1 MNLLELQKTI
11 DRANFAYYTTGNAIM
26 EDARYDELKA
36 ELEQLNPNDSRLTT
50 VGASVRD
57 TILQKQ
63 KHSIPMSSLSKCQ
76 NRQEF
81 DSWIRNNLTKNGIS
95 QNEPLTISNKMDGS
109 SLSIEFRDGVMKEAI
124 SRGDGNEGENLLPN
138 VLVFKGLPISNK
150 SKFSGFVRGE
160 VILNLDDWS
169 IIDPE
174 KTSNARNLATGIS
187 RRKSGENA
195 ESLTFYAFKLYD
207 LDGNPLCETEEAAHK
222 KMKELGFNT
231 VDSFT
236 GTPEECWNWHEKVG
250 INRQKLNFLIDGY
263 VVCVSN
269 IKKQLQLGESS
280 NCPKFAT
287 AIKFIA
293 EKTITTLLD
302 VDFAVGGTGC
312 LCPVAKLKPAQIG
325 GVTIEFASLY
335 NIDNI
340 EELDL
345 CINDEVEL
353 CRSND
358 VIPSITKVINL
369 PSNRIP
375 IITPTKCPCCGGK
388 VEKKSNISGI
398 DSVAI
403 YCINEDCPAQVSGKI
418 SKYVKSLDIQG
429 LGDGIIDDLLKNKLI
444 NTAADLYLLKNH
456 KRELADLMLSGKTR
470 LGEKRC
476 QKILDNIENKR
487 KLPLNEFLGSLGI
500 SSLGKRRVSLVIE
513 NLSEMNNLD
522 NWFSNI
528 LTQKASQST
537 LPNAAIEINKE
548 IIKKKDYIMS
558 YIKNGVEIEEAKKS
572 NVKDG
577 ALLFCLSGPVPP
589 AENGE
594 KRTKEFYHSKI
605 ELSGNSWTPSYV
617 KNVNYL
623 VTADV
628 ESGTS
633 KIEKA
638 KKNGTL
644 IINHEALLKLIG
656 Q

>member
-11 DRANFAYYTTGNAIM
+11 DRANHAYYTVGSPIFDDTV
-26 EDARYDELKA
+26 YDDYILELKK
-36 ELEQLNPNDSRLTT
+36 LNPNDSRLTKVGSDIRDSMLKKQT
-50 VGASVRD
+50 HTIEMNSLEKATNEQEWTAWIKNTLIKNGMSENELLHASLKIDGGSLATEFKAGKMVGAITRGNSKVGES
-57 TILQKQ
+57 ILG
-63 KHSIPMSSLSKCQ
+63 
-76 NRQEF
+76 N
-81 DSWIRNNLTKNGIS
+81 
-95 QNEPLTISNKMDGS
+95 
-109 SLSIEFRDGVMKEAI
+109 AI
-124 SRGDGNEGENLLPN
+124 S
-138 VLVFKGLPISNK
+138 FKGFPIKSN
-150 SKFSGFVRGE
+150 FSGFVRGE
-160 VILNLDDWS
+160 VALNLDDWA
-169 IIDPE
+169 ITDPD
-174 KTSNARNLATGIS
+174 KTSNPRNAPLGMM
-187 RRKSGENA
+187 RRLSGEQS
-195 ESLTFYAFKLYD
+195 EFLSFYAFRLYD
-207 LDGNPLCETEEAAHK
+207 SDGNIPFDTQDAMFK
-222 KMKELGFNT
+222 KMKEIGFNT
-231 VDSFT
+231 VQSFT
-236 GTPEECWNWHEKVG
+236 GTASEVWDWYLEIGK
-250 INRQKLNFLIDGY
+250 IRSSLNFQIDGIT
-263 VVCVSN
+263 VFIN
-269 IKKQLQLGESS
+269 DIKKQIKMGSS
-280 NCPKFAT
+280 EHAPKFAV
-287 AIKFIA
+287 ALKFEA
-293 EKTITTLLD
+293 EEVETTLLD
-302 VDFAVGGTGC
+302 VILQVGSTGTVAAIGKVE
-312 LCPVAKLKPAQIG
+312 PVIIG
-325 GVTIEFASLY
+325 GATIEFASLF
-335 NIDNI
+335 NFDNI
-340 EELDL
+340 NELDL
-345 CINDEVEL
+345 AINDKVIII
-353 CRSND
+353 RSGD
-358 VIPSITKVINL
+358 IIPCITKVINR

-418 SKYVKSLDIQG
+418 EKYVKSLDIQVIGTSVIEALLSSG
-429 LGDGIIDDLLKNKLI
+429 LIKS
-444 NTAADLYLLKNH
+444 AADLYLLKNH
-456 KRELADLMLSGKTR
+456 KRELADLILGDKVR

-476 QKILDNIENKR
+476 NKILDNIENKR

-500 SSLGKRRVSLVIE
+500 SSLGKRRVALVIE

-528 LTQKASQST
+528 LTEKASQST

>member
-1 MNLLELQKTI
+1 
-11 DRANFAYYTTGNAIM
+11 
-26 EDARYDELKA
+26 
-36 ELEQLNPNDSRLTT
+36 
-50 VGASVRD
+50 V
-57 TILQKQ
+57 
-63 KHSIPMSSLSKCQ
+63 
-76 NRQEF
+76 
-81 DSWIRNNLTKNGIS
+81 
-95 QNEPLTISNKMDGS
+95 EP
-109 SLSIEFRDGVMKEAI
+109 
-124 SRGDGNEGENLLPN
+124 
-138 VLVFKGLPISNK
+138 
-150 SKFSGFVRGE
+150 
-160 VILNLDDWS
+160 VI
-169 IIDPE
+169 
-174 KTSNARNLATGIS
+174 
-187 RRKSGENA
+187 
-195 ESLTFYAFKLYD
+195 
-207 LDGNPLCETEEAAHK
+207 
-222 KMKELGFNT
+222 
-231 VDSFT
+231 
-236 GTPEECWNWHEKVG
+236 
-250 INRQKLNFLIDGY
+250 
-263 VVCVSN
+263 
-269 IKKQLQLGESS
+269 
-280 NCPKFAT
+280 
-287 AIKFIA
+287 
-293 EKTITTLLD
+293 
-302 VDFAVGGTGC
+302 
-312 LCPVAKLKPAQIG
+312 IG
-325 GVTIEFASLY
+325 GATIEFASLF
-335 NIDNI
+335 NFDNI
-340 EELDL
+340 NELDL
-345 CINDEVEL
+345 AINDKVIII
-353 CRSND
+353 RSGD
-358 VIPSITKVINL
+358 IIPCITKVINR

-418 SKYVKSLDIQG
+418 EKYVKSLDIQVIGTSVIEALLSSG
-429 LGDGIIDDLLKNKLI
+429 LIKS
-444 NTAADLYLLKNH
+444 AADLYLLKNH
-456 KRELADLMLSGKTR
+456 KRELADLILGDKVR

-500 SSLGKRRVSLVIE
+500 SSLGKRRVALVIE

-522 NWFSNI
+522 AWFSDT
-528 LTQKASQST
+528 LTKKASQST

>member
-1 MNLLELQKTI
+1 MNLLELQQKI
-11 DRANFAYYTTGNAIM
+11 DKAAYSYYTIGSPIM
-26 EDARYDELKA
+26 TDEAYDEILDELKR
-36 ELEQLNPNDSRLTT
+36 LNPNDTRLKR
-50 VGASVRD
+50 VGYDIRGSM
-57 TILQKQ
+57 LQKV
-63 KHSIPMSSLSKCQ
+63 KLAVPMGSQSKI
-76 NRQEF
+76 NTPAEF
-81 DSWIRNNLTKNGIS
+81 TDWLKNNIYKSGIS
-95 QNEPLTISNKMDGS
+95 IDEKFIASHKLDGLSMELTFQSGKM
-109 SLSIEFRDGVMKEAI
+109 IQAA
-124 SRGDGNEGENLLPN
+124 SRGDSIYGECLTANALS
-138 VLVFKGLPISNK
+138 FKGIPNK
-150 SKFSGFVRGE
+150 SNFSGYVRGE
-160 VILNLDDWS
+160 VVLTIDEWEK
-169 IIDPE
+169 IDPD
-174 KTSNARNLATGIS
+174 KTSNPRNMASLA
-187 RRKSGENA
+187 RRKNGEQS
-195 ESLTFYAFKLYD
+195 ECLSFIAFKIYD
-207 LDGNPLCETEEAAHK
+207 SNGVPIGKTEEEAFK
-222 KMKELGFNT
+222 KLKELGFN
-231 VDSFT
+231 VVEHFIGNSD
-236 GTPEECWNWHEKVG
+236 EIWEWYNKVAV
-250 INRQKLNFLIDGY
+250 IRKDLNYWIDGIIFCLNS
-263 VVCVSN
+263 VEL
-269 IKKQLQLGESS
+269 QEQLGES
-280 NCPKFAT
+280 NGRPKSSVA
-287 AIKFIA
+287 AKFIA
-293 EKTITTLLD
+293 ETATSTLLS
-302 VDFAVGGTGC
+302 VDFSVGHGGIVCPISHFSPCHIGGTT
-312 LCPVAKLKPAQIG
+312 V
-325 GVTIEFASLY
+325 EYASLY
-335 NIDNI
+335 NFDNI
-340 EELDL
+340 DELDL
-345 CINDEVEL
+345 CIGDEVEVQK
-353 CRSND
+353 CND
-358 VIPSITKVINL
+358 IIPAINKVINR

-418 SKYVKSLDIQG
+418 EKYVKSLDIQVIGTSVIEALLSSG
-429 LGDGIIDDLLKNKLI
+429 LIKS
-444 NTAADLYLLKNH
+444 AADLYLLKNH
-456 KRELADLMLSGKTR
+456 KKELADLILGDKVR

-500 SSLGKRRVSLVIE
+500 SSLGKRRVALVIE

-522 NWFSNI
+522 NWFTST
-528 LTQKASQST
+528 LTEKASQST